1 VDEQIH
7 DIGTELNDEQLMI
20 AVQKGD
26 KTAYEALV
34 LRYRD
39 DALRLAYHYLHNWE
53 DARDISQDAFVKVY
67 LKADSFDPAQR
78 FRPWFF
84 RILVNHSLNFLNR
97 KKKVKFLSI
106 FQRSRENEEAI
117 LLDQLSD
124 DEGIGHEFQSRQ
136 MVWKALAALSGS
148 HRDVLILHEMQGFKE
163 QEISE
168 MLGCSV
174 GTVKSRLHYA
184 KKRMRRLLSE
194 ELK

>member
-1 VDEQIH
+1 MDEQIR

-124 DEGIGHEFQSRQ
+124 DEGIGHEFQNRQ